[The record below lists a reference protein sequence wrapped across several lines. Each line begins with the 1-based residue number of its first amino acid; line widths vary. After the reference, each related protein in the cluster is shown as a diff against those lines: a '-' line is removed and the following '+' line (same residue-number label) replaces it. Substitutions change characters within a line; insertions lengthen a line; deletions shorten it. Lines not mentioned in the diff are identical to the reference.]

1 MRKLPLV
8 AALGALLVA
17 PSVASAATLKID
29 VVSNRADLISAGD
42 ALVEAF
48 AVRALGGADTITV
61 NDLAGTG
68 VETVGVDLP
77 ADGQADTVVTNG
89 TDGADAARV
98 SRSGA
103 QARVRGLGAETRV
116 AGGEPALDALRVQTL
131 AGDDE
136 ITLASNVSDLIGLVL
151 DLGAD
156 D

>member
-77 ADGQADTVVTNG
+77 ADGPADTVVSNG

-103 QARVRGLGAETRV
+103 QARVRGLEPRRAWPAASRRSTPCASRPWPATTRSRSRRTS
-116 AGGEPALDALRVQTL
+116 AT
-131 AGDDE
+131 
-136 ITLASNVSDLIGLVL
+136 
-151 DLGAD
+151 
-156 D
+156 